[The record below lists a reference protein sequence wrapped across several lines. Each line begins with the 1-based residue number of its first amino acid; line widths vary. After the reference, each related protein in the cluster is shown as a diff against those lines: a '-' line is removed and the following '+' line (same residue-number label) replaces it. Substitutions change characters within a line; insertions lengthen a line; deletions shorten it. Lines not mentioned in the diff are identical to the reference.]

1 MRRAEPAP
9 KAVRYRHL
17 YQGQAHEGFRR
28 AQWKPVERREG

>member
-9 KAVRYRHL
+9 EAVGNRDL